1 MHIFAMVKFLG
12 LSCDI
17 ILYLFFSQVLFTA
30 VILPIFVIL
39 TRIFF
44 WNIFLWEIL
53 VGSFAESCLSA
64 VYPAGFVRG
73 LWKIR
78 LQFRPK
84 LWTAP
89 SLLSGTSF
97 GLISWCHRWT
107 TYLTSSRH
115 TTGDISTAVLVW
127 CTPDWSSYSTPTWR
141 LCRMMIMEWCFSPPL
156 QAISSL
162 LILRSSV
169 TSSESQ
175 CSRFRPA
182 HTMRWCFLHP
192 WMISGNSSV
201 PFPKVR
207 SALLRSGLVPCHPP
221 TACWPISFSRTS
233 GLLPGAVIWS

>member
-1 MHIFAMVKFLG
+1 MHISAMLKFLG

-17 ILYLFFSQVLFTA
+17 ILYIFFSQVFFTA
-30 VILPIFVIL
+30 VILPNFCYPNKNIFG
-39 TRIFF
+39 IFF
-44 WNIFLWEIL
+44 WKIL
-53 VGSFAESCLSA
+53 VGSFAETCLL
-64 VYPAGFVRG
+64 VVHLAGSVRG
-73 LWKIR
+73 LWKIG

-89 SLLSGTSF
+89 SLLSGMSF

-107 TYLTSSRH
+107 TYLTSSRR
-115 TTGDISTAVLVW
+115 TTGDISTAVLV
-127 CTPDWSSYSTPTWR
+127 
-141 LCRMMIMEWCFSPPL
+141 SPQL

-182 HTMRWCFLHP
+182 CTMRWCFLHP

-207 SALLRSGLVPCHPP
+207 SALLPFGLVPYHPP
-221 TACWPISFSRTS
+221 TAFWPRLFSKTS
-233 GLLPGAVIWS
+233 GLLPGAVI